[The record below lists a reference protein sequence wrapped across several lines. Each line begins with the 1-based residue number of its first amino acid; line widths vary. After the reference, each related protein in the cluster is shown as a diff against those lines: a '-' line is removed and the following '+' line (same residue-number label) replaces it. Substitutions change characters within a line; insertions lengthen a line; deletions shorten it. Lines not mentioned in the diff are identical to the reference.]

1 MLALYRSLLYLYPRG
16 YRREFCEE
24 MIAVFEEAK
33 REAWQR
39 GVMGRV
45 LFFAREMGGVVGGAL
60 EEHVRVL
67 GGSVFLQIFGSTF
80 GSGRLRMRSEFRF
93 PKATVA
99 LMTVI
104 LAAVVW
110 TIEKAKAISAS
121 VPHTNPPIVPVPTV
135 QFTIVPTLLV
145 VTAMAVAAGAL
156 GWAALFALRRSGMQR
171 LSGSKG

>member
-1 MLALYRSLLYLYPRG
+1 
-16 YRREFCEE
+16 
-24 MIAVFEEAK
+24 
-33 REAWQR
+33 
-39 GVMGRV
+39 
-45 LFFAREMGGVVGGAL
+45 
-60 EEHVRVL
+60 
-67 GGSVFLQIFGSTF
+67 
-80 GSGRLRMRSEFRF
+80 MRSEFRF